1 MHDDVFTLQRL
12 TSKEL
17 VEALQY
23 YKEENKILR
32 SKLPRVVQVTKQER
46 SRLLNLSRLRRGLT
60 AFATDVA

>member
-1 MHDDVFTLQRL
+1 VHDDVFTLQRL